1 MDDHSILATAREAY
15 GLALVGVQSLA
26 HDLSESERDLPTD
39 CPGWSVRDHVAHVAG
54 LEAVLM
60 GRPRPDHDPDWSTLP
75 HVRNDAGRFMEVDV
89 DLRRS
94 WSWADVLTELDEV
107 VALRLPQVA
116 ALPDDPEA
124 SMIGPLGQPRPLLPT
139 LPIRAFDVWQH
150 EQDVRH
156 ALGLPGVL
164 DGPGA
169 QLAVRQIRSALP
181 YVLGKQVG
189 GPPGTTLRWTITG
202 EQAQEVVL
210 QIDATGRSAEVAP
223 DALTGDPTAAITC
236 DTETFT
242 LLGAGRRDP
251 AVLTVEVDGDVA
263 LAGRILAAVAIT
275 P

>member
-1 MDDHSILATAREAY
+1 M
-15 GLALVGVQSLA
+15 
-26 HDLSESERDLPTD
+26 
-39 CPGWSVRDHVAHVAG
+39 
-54 LEAVLM
+54 
-60 GRPRPDHDPDWSTLP
+60 
-75 HVRNDAGRFMEVDV
+75 
-89 DLRRS
+89 
-94 WSWADVLTELDEV
+94 LTELDEV

-150 EQDVRH
+150 EQDIRH

-189 GPPGTTLRWTITG
+189 GPPGTSLRWEITG
-202 EQAQEVVL
+202 EQAQDLAVE
-210 QIDATGRSAEVAP
+210 IGADGRATEVAL
-223 DALTGDPTAAITC
+223 DALSEGPTVALGC

-242 LLGAGRRDP
+242 MLGAGRRDP

-263 LAGRILAAVAIT
+263 LAGQILAAVAIT

>member
-1 MDDHSILATAREAY
+1 MDDHRILATAREAY

-54 LEAVLM
+54 LEAVLL
-60 GRPRPDHDPDWSTLP
+60 GRARPDHEPDWSALP

-89 DLRRS
+89 DLRRG
-94 WSWADVLTELDEV
+94 WPWAELLAELDEV
-107 VALRLPQVA
+107 VALRLPQIA

-150 EQDVRH
+150 EQDIRH
-156 ALGLPGVL
+156 ALGLPGGL

-189 GPPGTTLRWTITG
+189 GPRGTSLRWEITG
-202 EQAQEVVL
+202 EQAQDVAVE
-210 QIDATGRSAEVAP
+210 IGADGRATEVAVASLSEGP
-223 DALTGDPTAAITC
+223 TVALSC

-251 AVLTVEVDGDVA
+251 AELTIMIAGDA
-263 LAGRILAAVAIT
+263 PLAADVLAAVAIT